1 LLKQFDGKGRN
12 QYSEHIDGAVIT
24 QEDAAGPKMTASKQN
39 GGTVNLISQKD
50 AAEQAGL
57 SERPF

>member
-12 QYSEHIDGAVIT
+12 QYSEHIDGAVNKLT
-24 QEDAAGPKMTASKQN
+24 QKDASKQN